1 MADTSDKAPFS
12 PGARPLSPRVVT
24 RQACDNCRIRKRK
37 CSFASDEGIR
47 WATIPYSQCTFLL
60 PSKAR
65 GPKTRRNLHH
75 NAAQH
80 SVSPENSL
88 NLDSELVNQLSPFTT
103 ESSPSTGITAYATDI
118 LFPRELVR
126 FILSDYV
133 TYVYPLIPVIHQPTF
148 QLDFDSDRDMHD
160 VDFLALIISLCAVT
174 VSLLPSRFKTYRN
187 FSSPL
192 PFETRTEMADQCYKL
207 NQSFR
212 DTTYFDTVSH
222 QKWASTFL
230 LGVAFH
236 QTVNNNLW
244 RMLEVESM
252 QLLRLLEVQ
261 HLSSY
266 SDLDAVEIQLRKKA
280 FWLMFYGYVHQMYNL
295 RNERLMFLDPATLS
309 DLDIEGLMPN
319 AVDDEFISC
328 TGVLPCPEDVS
339 SKSLTA
345 GFNIHSR
352 VFAAAVISPHL
363 TTHPAPDL
371 CHPKD
376 PVSRLDSLKNRL
388 HHLKYMLD
396 TIVPAYRPWLP
407 RYHNRDPEGGT
418 DVVYKVRDVAV
429 SLLACP
435 DDPTKQRTQ
444 RANEFLR
451 EFSSL
456 LSVLDRPTMDNVLG
470 PAGDWSIQA
479 GSQACLIFRK
489 SQLYCCWATPPEY
502 RTQSYYSPDVSD
514 ALRACSNILALLSDL
529 WPKAECLRGV
539 FELLAREVPL
549 VDRPNRP
556 PTRISDASASVIKE
570 KLPQLRSLILN
581 RSVIRMIT
589 EMATNDFP
597 RIRGDQTPHHLV
609 SRWPTPAPA
618 GPVRERSAPIGMNP
632 QPLHLWF
639 DLPFS
644 AQPVYGEGEVGDNS
658 TLKPEKLFA
667 FSGQAWS
674 QLSRA
679 SGVRDSP
686 RSIQSFHTQDET
698 MYLVDLYF
706 RFIHDSPH
714 SLFHEPTFKA
724 SVAEGTVSKPVL
736 LAMLGLSASSDSRF
750 ATESGIVARGPMY
763 RAQATAAL
771 KEDLEHI
778 CIENIQAC
786 ILVGNNFF
794 GLASRMTQI
803 LKLGEIEEGDD
814 GVMREV
820 KRRIFWTCFIID
832 TWASGGSNLSPQFRW
847 RTKQPRGPLDEYM
860 FYSMR
865 SGDGDVADLDWKP
878 GLWAHMVRLVGLY
891 AEIQNLQQELANG
904 VEWNESFIDESVQRL
919 EAELGAFE
927 EGLGPDLM
935 FSRENLIPFVRRGL
949 GRVFI
954 AFHLGYHHYY
964 TLLFYQY
971 LDHRRPPTRNGRKYA
986 SSCKAHAAI
995 VCDVLKAS
1003 REVPGAEALYNIVG
1017 HVTIVSS
1024 SVLLHTYLFGES
1036 HELEE
1041 SRDRLSSN
1049 LESLVQLRNYW
1060 PSVEMMIKRL
1070 VVFQKNCIQSMNAE
1084 SYRFDRW
1091 MVKFLIAHALALE
1104 DKVDDSWSA
1113 ASVDATNGD
1122 AHLERGRITQA
1133 MIMDLQNYDTET

>member
-47 WATIPYSQCTFLL
+47 WATVPCAPKPGTRCRNCTKADSQCTFLL

-126 FILSDYV
+126 FILGDYV

-174 VSLLPSRFKTYRN
+174 VSLLPSRFKTYRS

-266 SDLDAVEIQLRKKA
+266 SGLDAVEIQLRKKA

-352 VFAAAVISPHL
+352 VFAAAVISPRL

-407 RYHNRDPEGGT
+407 RTHDPDPEGGT
-418 DVVYKVRDVAV
+418 DVRA
-429 SLLACP
+429 SLS
-435 DDPTKQRTQ
+435 
-444 RANEFLR
+444 
-451 EFSSL
+451 FSSKSTSL
-456 LSVLDRPTMDNVLG
+456 AFCRLQDPFESCNSIMDRLVMFSFEL
-470 PAGDWSIQA
+470 
-479 GSQACLIFRK
+479 
-489 SQLYCCWATPPEY
+489 PP
-502 RTQSYYSPDVSD
+502 SVSD
-514 ALRACSNILALLSDL
+514 TMITAKLYVNIDDEDIETVVAQTAADEELPDSTKYTSVSSALHILQ
-529 WPKAECLRGV
+529 CR
-539 FELLAREVPL
+539 
-549 VDRPNRP
+549 
-556 PTRISDASASVIKE
+556 RIQSEIFGYTLHWEYKSRYED
-570 KLPQLRSLILN
+570 SLEWRLQILN
-581 RSVIRMIT
+581 
-589 EMATNDFP
+589 E
-597 RIRGDQTPHHLV
+597 
-609 SRWPTPAPA
+609 
-618 GPVRERSAPIGMNP
+618 
-632 QPLHLWF
+632 
-639 DLPFS
+639 
-644 AQPVYGEGEVGDNS
+644 
-658 TLKPEKLFA
+658 
-667 FSGQAWS
+667 
-674 QLSRA
+674 
-679 SGVRDSP
+679 
-686 RSIQSFHTQDET
+686 
-698 MYLVDLYF
+698 
-706 RFIHDSPH
+706 
-714 SLFHEPTFKA
+714 
-724 SVAEGTVSKPVL
+724 
-736 LAMLGLSASSDSRF
+736 
-750 ATESGIVARGPMY
+750 
-763 RAQATAAL
+763 
-771 KEDLEHI
+771 LE
-778 CIENIQAC
+778 
-786 ILVGNNFF
+786 
-794 GLASRMTQI
+794 
-803 LKLGEIEEGDD
+803 
-814 GVMREV
+814 
-820 KRRIFWTCFIID
+820 
-832 TWASGGSNLSPQFRW
+832 
-847 RTKQPRGPLDEYM
+847 
-860 FYSMR
+860 
-865 SGDGDVADLDWKP
+865 
-878 GLWAHMVRLVGLY
+878 
-891 AEIQNLQQELANG
+891 
-904 VEWNESFIDESVQRL
+904 
-919 EAELGAFE
+919 
-927 EGLGPDLM
+927 
-935 FSRENLIPFVRRGL
+935 
-949 GRVFI
+949 
-954 AFHLGYHHYY
+954 
-964 TLLFYQY
+964 
-971 LDHRRPPTRNGRKYA
+971 
-986 SSCKAHAAI
+986 SCKA
-995 VCDVLKAS
+995 
-1003 REVPGAEALYNIVG
+1003 R
-1017 HVTIVSS
+1017 
-1024 SVLLHTYLFGES
+1024 
-1036 HELEE
+1036 
-1041 SRDRLSSN
+1041 
-1049 LESLVQLRNYW
+1049 VQNFTD
-1060 PSVEMMIKRL
+1060 P
-1070 VVFQKNCIQSMNAE
+1070 
-1084 SYRFDRW
+1084 
-1091 MVKFLIAHALALE
+1091 
-1104 DKVDDSWSA
+1104 
-1113 ASVDATNGD
+1113 
-1122 AHLERGRITQA
+1122 
-1133 MIMDLQNYDTET
+1133 